1 MTRRQARGRFVT
13 LEGGEGA
20 GKSTQIRLLAQWLQ
34 ARGIPVLTTR
44 EPGGTTGAERIRTL
58 LVEGATDAWTP
69 MTEALLNYAAR
80 HDHVSRVIE
89 PALAAG
95 TWVLSDRFADST
107 MAYQGHGHALGQP
120 AIAALHRAVL
130 GRFKPDLTLI
140 LDIPVELGLAR
151 AAARRGAETRYES
164 MAEAFH
170 HRVRAGFRAIARTEP
185 GRCALIDARADA
197 DAVHRRVTRRVARL
211 LGPARG
217 AGSSAR

>member
-1 MTRRQARGRFVT
+1 MIRSRARGRFVT

-34 ARGIPVLTTR
+34 TRGITVLTTR
-44 EPGGTTGAERIRTL
+44 EPGGTAGAERIRAL

-80 HDHVSRVIE
+80 HDHVTRVIR

-107 MAYQGHGHALGQP
+107 MAYQGHGHALGRP
-120 AIAALHRAVL
+120 TIAALHRAVL
-130 GRFKPDLTLI
+130 GRFQPDLTLI
-140 LDIPVELGLAR
+140 LDIPVVQGLTR

-164 MAEAFH
+164 MVEDFH
-170 HRVRAGFRAIARTEP
+170 HRVRAGFRAIARAEP
-185 GRCALIDARADA
+185 GRCALIDARAEVDL
-197 DAVHRRVTRRVARL
+197 VHRRVTRRVARL
-211 LGPARG
+211 LGD
-217 AGSSAR
+217 GSGSGSTTR

>member
-20 GKSTQIRLLAQWLQ
+20 GKSTQIRMLAHWLQ

-44 EPGGTTGAERIRTL
+44 EPGGTAGAERIRSL

-80 HDHVSRVIE
+80 HDHVARVIG

-107 MAYQGHGHALGQP
+107 MAYQGHGHALGRP

-140 LDIPVELGLAR
+140 LDIPVAQGLAR
-151 AAARRGAETRYES
+151 AAARRGVETRYEN
-164 MAEAFH
+164 MVEAFH
-170 HRVRAGFRAIARTEP
+170 HRVRAGFRAIAREEP

-197 DAVHRRVTRRVARL
+197 EAVHRRVTRRVGRL
-211 LGPARG
+211 LDPPPRAGSPAR
-217 AGSSAR
+217 